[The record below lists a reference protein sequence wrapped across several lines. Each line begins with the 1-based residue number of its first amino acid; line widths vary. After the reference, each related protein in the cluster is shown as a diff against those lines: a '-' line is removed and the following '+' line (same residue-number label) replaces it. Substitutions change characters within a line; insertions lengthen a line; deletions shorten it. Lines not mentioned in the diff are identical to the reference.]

1 MPVHVEWYDEPWA
14 SEDLTQLQLNLFNN
28 LTLCYLK
35 KERWPD
41 ARDCARDVITV
52 DPDNVK
58 ALYRRAQANIG
69 LLNYDEALPDLK
81 HAAKLDPEDKSV
93 ARSLAVCAKAAK
105 KEAARAKKTFGAM
118 FA

>member
-1 MPVHVEWYDEPWA
+1 MVRRTWA

-41 ARDCARDVITV
+41 
-52 DPDNVK
+52 
-58 ALYRRAQANIG
+58 
-69 LLNYDEALPDLK
+69 NYDEALPDLK